1 MPELSVEANAT
12 VGARTALLFPV
23 AAGVTSRPGVLL
35 IVIGVV
41 FSLLPFVSE
50 MASSWVAG

>member
-1 MPELSVEANAT
+1 VPELSVEANAT